1 MSCTACSIPGSG
13 WAEMDDTGPERT
25 DGRDRDARSR
35 LRRLGPTVVIGG
47 GIVLV
52 VTVLAVLAPLISP
65 HDPLAQVLVDR
76 LKPPAWL
83 PGGTATYLL
92 GTDAN
97 GRDILSRIMWGGRT
111 SLEIG
116 LLSVLLGSAIGVTA
130 GLLAGYR
137 GGWLDTI
144 IGRVADIQQAI
155 PLLILALAVIAVV
168 GSSILNL
175 VLVLGIGSWLYYFR
189 VVRGEA
195 LAIRGRPYVDAAR
208 AVGAGDRWI
217 LFHHILPNVAGS
229 IVVIVT
235 VELRQVI
242 LFTAGLTF
250 LGLGVPPP
258 TPEWGRL
265 IFEGRDYLQSA
276 WWLTLA
282 PAAFLVLF
290 VLGVNLLGD
299 AMRDRLDPVRRRQG
313 A

>member
-1 MSCTACSIPGSG
+1 MSTP
-13 WAEMDDTGPERT
+13 
-25 DGRDRDARSR
+25 
-35 LRRLGPTVVIGG
+35 VVIGG
-47 GIVLV
+47 GIVV
-52 VTVLAVLAPLISP
+52 AIVVLALLAPWISP
-65 HDPLAQVLVDR
+65 HDPLAQVLPDR

-83 PGGTATYLL
+83 PGGSPTYLL

-97 GRDILSRIMWGGRT
+97 GRDLLSRILWGART

-116 LLSVLLGSAIGVTA
+116 VLSVLLGAAIGVTS

-144 IGRVADIQQAI
+144 IGRLADIQQAI

-175 VLVLGIGSWLYYFR
+175 VLVLGIGSWLYYYR
-189 VVRGEA
+189 VVRGEV
-195 LAIRGRPYVDAAR
+195 LAVRERPYIDAAR
-208 AVGAGDRWI
+208 AVGAGDRRI
-217 LFHHILPNVAGS
+217 LLHHILPNVAGS

-235 VELRQVI
+235 LELPQVI

-265 IFEGRDYLQSA
+265 IFDGRDYLQSA
-276 WWLTLA
+276 WWLTVE
-282 PAAFLVLF
+282 PAVFLVLF

-299 AMRDRLDPVRRRQG
+299 ALRDRLDPVRRHRRR
-313 A
+313 

>member
-1 MSCTACSIPGSG
+1 MSG
-13 WAEMDDTGPERT
+13 
-25 DGRDRDARSR
+25 
-35 LRRLGPTVVIGG
+35 RLGTPVVVGG
-47 GIVLV
+47 GIVAAV
-52 VTVLAVLAPLISP
+52 VVLAILAPWISP
-65 HDPLAQVLVDR
+65 HDPLAQVLPDR

-83 PGGTATYLL
+83 PGGSPTYLL

-97 GRDILSRIMWGGRT
+97 GRDLLSRILWGART

-116 LLSVLLGSAIGVTA
+116 VLSVALGAAIGVTS
-130 GLLAGYR
+130 GLVAGYR

-144 IGRVADIQQAI
+144 IGRLADIQQAI

-175 VLVLGIGSWLYYFR
+175 VLVLGAGSWLYYHR
-189 VVRGEA
+189 VVRGEV
-195 LAIRGRPYVDAAR
+195 LAVRERPYIDAAR
-208 AVGAGDRWI
+208 AVGAGDGRI
-217 LFHHILPNVAGS
+217 LVRHILPNVAGS

-235 VELRQVI
+235 LELPQVI

-265 IFEGRDYLQSA
+265 IFDGRDYLQSA
-276 WWLTLA
+276 WWLTVE
-282 PAAFLVLF
+282 PAVFLVLF

-299 AMRDRLDPVRRRQG
+299 ALRDRLDPVRRQRG
-313 A
+313 R

>member
-1 MSCTACSIPGSG
+1 VEEADEAGFGPARRWSLRHIELPVAVGSG
-13 WAEMDDTGPERT
+13 I
-25 DGRDRDARSR
+25 
-35 LRRLGPTVVIGG
+35 VVAIA
-47 GIVLV
+47 L
-52 VTVLAVLAPLISP
+52 LAVLAPVISP

-83 PGGTATYLL
+83 PGGSATYLL
-92 GTDAN
+92 GTDAV
-97 GRDILSRIMWGGRT
+97 GRDLLSRILWGART

-116 LLSVLLGSAIGVTA
+116 LLSVLIGASIGVPA

-137 GGWLDTI
+137 GGWVDTL
-144 IGRVADIQQAI
+144 IGRLADIQQAI
-155 PLLILALAVIAVV
+155 PLLILALAVIAVI

-175 VLVLGIGSWLYYFR
+175 VVVLGIGSWLYYFR

-195 LAIRGRPYVDAAR
+195 LSVRERPYIDAAR
-208 AVGAGDRWI
+208 AVGVGDRRI
-217 LFHHILPNVAGS
+217 LLRHVLPNVVGS

-235 VELRQVI
+235 LEVPQVI

-265 IFEGRDYLQSA
+265 IFDGRDYLQSA
-276 WWLTLA
+276 WWLTVE
-282 PAAFLVLF
+282 PAVFLVLF

-299 AMRDRLDPVRRRQG
+299 ALRDRLDPVRRHRG
-313 A
+313 R

>member
-1 MSCTACSIPGSG
+1 MSTP
-13 WAEMDDTGPERT
+13 
-25 DGRDRDARSR
+25 
-35 LRRLGPTVVIGG
+35 VVIGG
-47 GIVLV
+47 GIVV
-52 VTVLAVLAPLISP
+52 AIVVLALLAPWISP
-65 HDPLAQVLVDR
+65 HDPLAQVLPDR

-83 PGGTATYLL
+83 PGGSPTYLL

-97 GRDILSRIMWGGRT
+97 GRDLLSRILWGART

-116 LLSVLLGSAIGVTA
+116 VLSVLLGAAIGVTS

-144 IGRVADIQQAI
+144 IGRLADIQQAI

-175 VLVLGIGSWLYYFR
+175 VLVLGIGSWLYYYR
-189 VVRGEA
+189 VVRGEV
-195 LAIRGRPYVDAAR
+195 LAVRERPYIDAAR
-208 AVGAGDRWI
+208 AVGVGDRRI
-217 LFHHILPNVAGS
+217 LLRYILPNVAGS

-235 VELRQVI
+235 LELPQVI

-265 IFEGRDYLQSA
+265 IFDGRDYLQSA
-276 WWLTLA
+276 WWLTVE
-282 PAAFLVLF
+282 PAVFLVLF

-299 AMRDRLDPVRRRQG
+299 ALRDRLDPVRRHRG
-313 A
+313 R

>member
-1 MSCTACSIPGSG
+1 MDEAWPTPPRRWMSGSLS
-13 WAEMDDTGPERT
+13 TP
-25 DGRDRDARSR
+25 
-35 LRRLGPTVVIGG
+35 VVVGG
-47 GIVLV
+47 GIVAAIV
-52 VTVLAVLAPLISP
+52 VLAILAPWISP
-65 HDPLAQVLVDR
+65 HDPLAQVLPDR

-83 PGGTATYLL
+83 PGGSPTYLL

-97 GRDILSRIMWGGRT
+97 GRDLLSRTLWGART

-116 LLSVLLGSAIGVTA
+116 VLSVALGAAIGVTS
-130 GLLAGYR
+130 GLVAGYR

-144 IGRVADIQQAI
+144 IGRLADIQQAI

-175 VLVLGIGSWLYYFR
+175 VLVLGAGSWLYYHR
-189 VVRGEA
+189 VVRGEV
-195 LAIRGRPYVDAAR
+195 LAVRERPYIDAAR
-208 AVGAGDRWI
+208 AVGVGDRRI
-217 LFHHILPNVAGS
+217 LVRHILPNVAGS

-235 VELRQVI
+235 LELPQVI

-265 IFEGRDYLQSA
+265 IFDGRDYLQSA
-276 WWLTLA
+276 WWLTVE
-282 PAAFLVLF
+282 PAVFLVLF

-299 AMRDRLDPVRRRQG
+299 ALRDRLDPARRQRG
-313 A
+313 R

>member
-1 MSCTACSIPGSG
+1 LSTP
-13 WAEMDDTGPERT
+13 
-25 DGRDRDARSR
+25 
-35 LRRLGPTVVIGG
+35 VVIGG
-47 GIVLV
+47 GIV
-52 VTVLAVLAPLISP
+52 VTIVVLALLAPWISP
-65 HDPLAQVLVDR
+65 HDPLAQVLPDR

-83 PGGTATYLL
+83 PGGSPTYLL

-97 GRDILSRIMWGGRT
+97 GRDLLSRILWGART

-116 LLSVLLGSAIGVTA
+116 VLSVLLGAAIGVTS

-144 IGRVADIQQAI
+144 IGRLADIQQAI

-175 VLVLGIGSWLYYFR
+175 VLVLGIGSWLYYYR
-189 VVRGEA
+189 VVRGEV
-195 LAIRGRPYVDAAR
+195 LAVRERPYIDAAR
-208 AVGAGDRWI
+208 AVGAGDRRI
-217 LFHHILPNVAGS
+217 LLRHILPNVAGS

-235 VELRQVI
+235 LELPQVI

-265 IFEGRDYLQSA
+265 IFDGRDYLQSA
-276 WWLTLA
+276 WWLTVE
-282 PAAFLVLF
+282 PAVFLVLF

-299 AMRDRLDPVRRRQG
+299 ALRDRLDPVRRHHGR
-313 A
+313 

>member
-1 MSCTACSIPGSG
+1 MEEADEAGFGPARRWSLRHIELPVAVGSG
-13 WAEMDDTGPERT
+13 I
-25 DGRDRDARSR
+25 
-35 LRRLGPTVVIGG
+35 VVAIA
-47 GIVLV
+47 L
-52 VTVLAVLAPLISP
+52 LAVLAPVISP

-83 PGGTATYLL
+83 PGGSATYLL
-92 GTDAN
+92 GTDAV
-97 GRDILSRIMWGGRT
+97 GRDLLSRILWGART

-116 LLSVLLGSAIGVTA
+116 LLSVLIGASIGVPA

-137 GGWLDTI
+137 GGWVDTL
-144 IGRVADIQQAI
+144 IGRLADIQQAI
-155 PLLILALAVIAVV
+155 PLLILALAVIAVI

-175 VLVLGIGSWLYYFR
+175 VVVLGIGSWLYYFR

-195 LAIRGRPYVDAAR
+195 LSVRERPYIDAAR
-208 AVGAGDRWI
+208 AVGVGDRRI
-217 LFHHILPNVAGS
+217 LLRHVLPNVVGS

-235 VELRQVI
+235 LEVPQVI

-265 IFEGRDYLQSA
+265 IFDGRDYLQSA
-276 WWLTLA
+276 WWLTVE
-282 PAAFLVLF
+282 PAVFLVLF

-299 AMRDRLDPVRRRQG
+299 ALRDRLDPVRRHRG
-313 A
+313 R

>member
-1 MSCTACSIPGSG
+1 
-13 WAEMDDTGPERT
+13 MDETWPPTR
-25 DGRDRDARSR
+25 R
-35 LRRLGPTVVIGG
+35 RRLPDRLDVPVVVAALI
-47 GIVLV
+47 
-52 VTVLAVLAPLISP
+52 VLAVVLMAVFAPLISP

-83 PGGTATYLL
+83 PGGSSTYLL

-97 GRDILSRIMWGGRT
+97 GRDILSRIIWGGRT
-111 SLEIG
+111 SLQIG
-116 LLSVLLGSAIGVTA
+116 VLSVALGASIGVTS

-137 GGWLDTI
+137 GGWLDLI
-144 IGRVADIQQAI
+144 IGRLADIQQAI

-175 VLVLGIGSWLYYFR
+175 VLVLGAGSWLYYHR
-189 VVRGEA
+189 VVRGEVM
-195 LAIRGRPYVDAAR
+195 AIREHPYVEAAR
-208 AVGAGDRWI
+208 AVGAGDWRI
-217 LFHHILPNVAGS
+217 VTRHILPNVAGS
-229 IVVIVT
+229 IVVLVT
-235 VELRQVI
+235 LEIPQVI

-265 IFEGRDYLQSA
+265 IFEGREYLQTA

-282 PAAFLVLF
+282 PAAVLVVT

-299 AMRDRLDPVRRRQG
+299 ALRDRLDPRRRHRG
-313 A
+313 R

>member
-1 MSCTACSIPGSG
+1 
-13 WAEMDDTGPERT
+13 MDEPWPAPMTGARRRRRP
-25 DGRDRDARSR
+25 DG
-35 LRRLGPTVVIGG
+35 TVLLGG
-47 GIVLV
+47 GIVV
-52 VTVLAVLAPLISP
+52 AIVLMAVLAPLISP

-83 PGGTATYLL
+83 PGGTAGYLL

-97 GRDILSRIMWGGRT
+97 GRDILSRIIWGART

-116 LLSVLLGSAIGVTA
+116 LLSVALGAGIGVSA

-137 GGWLDTI
+137 GGWVDLL
-144 IGRVADIQQAI
+144 IGRIADIQQAI

-175 VLVLGIGSWLYYFR
+175 VIVLGAGSWLYYYR
-189 VVRGEA
+189 VVRGEV
-195 LAIRGRPYVDAAR
+195 LAIRERPFVEAAR
-208 AVGAGDRWI
+208 AVGAGDWQIVGR
-217 LFHHILPNVAGS
+217 HILPNIAGS

-235 VELRQVI
+235 LEIPQVI

-265 IFEGRDYLQSA
+265 IFEGRDYLQDA

-282 PAAFLVLF
+282 PAGFLVLF

-299 AMRDRLDPVRRRQG
+299 ALRDRLDPIRRRRGQ
-313 A
+313 

>member
-1 MSCTACSIPGSG
+1 
-13 WAEMDDTGPERT
+13 MDELWPAAMTRARRHRPDGPV
-25 DGRDRDARSR
+25 
-35 LRRLGPTVVIGG
+35 LLGG
-47 GIVLV
+47 GIVLAI
-52 VTVLAVLAPLISP
+52 VLMAILAPLISP

-83 PGGTATYLL
+83 PGGTTEYLL

-97 GRDILSRIMWGGRT
+97 GRDILSRIIWGART

-116 LLSVLLGSAIGVTA
+116 LLSVILGAGIGVTA

-137 GGWLDTI
+137 RGWVDLI
-144 IGRVADIQQAI
+144 IGRIADIQQAI

-175 VLVLGIGSWLYYFR
+175 IIVLGAGSWLYYYR
-189 VVRGEA
+189 VVRGEV
-195 LAIRGRPYVDAAR
+195 LTIRERPYVEAAR
-208 AVGAGDRWI
+208 AVGAGDWQI
-217 LFHHILPNVAGS
+217 LGRHILPNIAGS

-235 VELRQVI
+235 LEIPQVI

-265 IFEGRDYLQSA
+265 IFEGRDYLQGA

-282 PAAFLVLF
+282 PGAFLVLF

-299 AMRDRLDPVRRRQG
+299 ALRDRLDPVRRRRGQ
-313 A
+313 

>member
-1 MSCTACSIPGSG
+1 VDEAWPTPPRRWPGRPLNP
-13 WAEMDDTGPERT
+13 A
-25 DGRDRDARSR
+25 
-35 LRRLGPTVVIGG
+35 VVVGG
-47 GIVLV
+47 TLV
-52 VTVLAVLAPLISP
+52 VTIILLALLAPWISP
-65 HDPLAQVLVDR
+65 HDPLAQVLPDR

-83 PGGTATYLL
+83 PGGSLTYPL

-97 GRDILSRIMWGGRT
+97 GRDLLSRILWGART

-116 LLSVLLGSAIGVTA
+116 LLSVLVGAAIGVTS
-130 GLLAGYR
+130 GLLSGYR

-144 IGRVADIQQAI
+144 VGRLADIQQAI

-175 VLVLGIGSWLYYFR
+175 VVVLGIGSWLYYHR
-189 VVRGEA
+189 IVRGEV
-195 LAIRGRPYVDAAR
+195 LAVRERPYIDAAR
-208 AVGAGDRWI
+208 AVGAGDWRI
-217 LFHHILPNVAGS
+217 LVHHILPNVAGS

-235 VELRQVI
+235 LELPQVI

-265 IFEGRDYLQSA
+265 IFDGRDYLQSA
-276 WWLTLA
+276 WWLTVE
-282 PAAFLVLF
+282 PAVFLVLF

-299 AMRDRLDPVRRRQG
+299 ALRDRLDPVRRHRG
-313 A
+313 R

>member
-1 MSCTACSIPGSG
+1 MSTP
-13 WAEMDDTGPERT
+13 
-25 DGRDRDARSR
+25 
-35 LRRLGPTVVIGG
+35 VVIGG
-47 GIVLV
+47 GIV
-52 VTVLAVLAPLISP
+52 VTIVVLALLAPWISP
-65 HDPLAQVLVDR
+65 HDPLAQVLPDR

-83 PGGTATYLL
+83 PGGSPTYLL

-97 GRDILSRIMWGGRT
+97 GRDLLSRILWGART

-116 LLSVLLGSAIGVTA
+116 VLSVLLGAAIGVTS

-144 IGRVADIQQAI
+144 IGRLADIQQAI

-175 VLVLGIGSWLYYFR
+175 VLVLGIGSWLYYYR
-189 VVRGEA
+189 VVRGEV
-195 LAIRGRPYVDAAR
+195 LAVRERPYIDAAR
-208 AVGAGDRWI
+208 AVGAGDRRI
-217 LFHHILPNVAGS
+217 LLHHILPNVAGS

-235 VELRQVI
+235 LELPQVI

-265 IFEGRDYLQSA
+265 IFDGRDYLQSA
-276 WWLTLA
+276 WWLTVE
-282 PAAFLVLF
+282 PAVFLVLF

-299 AMRDRLDPVRRRQG
+299 ALRDRLDPVRRHRRR
-313 A
+313 

>member
-1 MSCTACSIPGSG
+1 
-13 WAEMDDTGPERT
+13 MDEASPTPPRRWT
-25 DGRDRDARSR
+25 SR
-35 LRRLGPTVVIGG
+35 GLSTPAVIGA
-47 GIVLV
+47 GIVAAI
-52 VTVLAVLAPLISP
+52 VLLALLAPWISP
-65 HDPLAQVLVDR
+65 HDPLAQVLPDR

-83 PGGTATYLL
+83 PGGSSTYLL

-97 GRDILSRIMWGGRT
+97 GRDLLSRILWGART

-116 LLSVLLGSAIGVTA
+116 ILSVFLGAAIGVTS

-144 IGRVADIQQAI
+144 IGRLADIQQAI
-155 PLLILALAVIAVV
+155 PLLILALAVISVV

-175 VLVLGIGSWLYYFR
+175 VLVLGIGSWLYYHR
-189 VVRGEA
+189 VVRGEV
-195 LAIRGRPYVDAAR
+195 LAVRERPYIDAAR
-208 AVGAGDRWI
+208 AVGAGDRRI
-217 LFHHILPNVAGS
+217 LVRHILPNVAGS

-235 VELRQVI
+235 LELPQVI

-265 IFEGRDYLQSA
+265 IFDGRDYLQTA
-276 WWLTLA
+276 WWLTVE
-282 PAAFLVLF
+282 PAVFLVLF

-299 AMRDRLDPVRRRQG
+299 ALRDRLDPIRRHRG
-313 A
+313 R

>member
-1 MSCTACSIPGSG
+1 
-13 WAEMDDTGPERT
+13 MDEAWP
-25 DGRDRDARSR
+25 AVHRSWS
-35 LRRLGPTVVIGG
+35 LRRAGLPVVIGG
-47 GIVLV
+47 GIVV
-52 VTVLAVLAPLISP
+52 AIVLLAILAPWISP
-65 HDPLAQVLVDR
+65 HDPLAQVLPDR

-83 PGGTATYLL
+83 PGGSLTYLL
-92 GTDAN
+92 GTDSN
-97 GRDILSRIMWGGRT
+97 GRDLLSRILWGART

-116 LLSVLLGSAIGVTA
+116 VLSVLLGAAIGVTS

-144 IGRVADIQQAI
+144 IGRLADIQQAI

-235 VELRQVI
+235 LELPQVI

-265 IFEGRDYLQSA
+265 IFDGRDYLQSA
-276 WWLTLA
+276 WWLTVE

-299 AMRDRLDPVRRRQG
+299 ALRDRLDPIRRHRNR
-313 A
+313 

>member
-1 MSCTACSIPGSG
+1 MDEAWSDSPPPWSPG
-13 WAEMDDTGPERT
+13 
-25 DGRDRDARSR
+25 R
-35 LRRLGPTVVIGG
+35 LSTPVAIGG
-47 GIVLV
+47 GL
-52 VTVLAVLAPLISP
+52 VLAIVGLALLAPWISP
-65 HDPLAQVLVDR
+65 HDPLAQVLTDR

-83 PGGTATYLL
+83 PGGSSTYLL

-97 GRDILSRIMWGGRT
+97 GRDLLSRILWGART

-116 LLSVLLGSAIGVTA
+116 VLSVLLGAAIGVSA

-137 GGWLDTI
+137 GGWLDTL
-144 IGRVADIQQAI
+144 IGRLADIQQAI
-155 PLLILALAVIAVV
+155 PLLILALAVISVV

-175 VLVLGIGSWLYYFR
+175 VLVLGIGSWLFYYR
-189 VVRGEA
+189 VVRGEV
-195 LAIRGRPYVDAAR
+195 LAVRERPYVDAAR
-208 AVGAGDRWI
+208 AVGAGDGRI
-217 LFHHILPNVAGS
+217 LLRHILPNVAGS

-235 VELRQVI
+235 LELPQVI

-276 WWLTLA
+276 WWLTVE
-282 PAAFLVLF
+282 PAVFLVLF

-299 AMRDRLDPVRRRQG
+299 ALRDRLDPVRRQRG
-313 A
+313 R